1 MATST
6 LEIIDGGIQTTIQDY
21 PGRFGLLARGFFPAG
36 PMDHEAPVTA
46 GAGSGIDRESGSRD
60 VA

>member
-6 LEIIDGGIQTTIQDY
+6 LDIIDGGIQTTIQDY

-36 PMDHEAPVTA
+36 RRGKERPADQNRN
-46 GAGSGIDRESGSRD
+46 SRE
-60 VA
+60 